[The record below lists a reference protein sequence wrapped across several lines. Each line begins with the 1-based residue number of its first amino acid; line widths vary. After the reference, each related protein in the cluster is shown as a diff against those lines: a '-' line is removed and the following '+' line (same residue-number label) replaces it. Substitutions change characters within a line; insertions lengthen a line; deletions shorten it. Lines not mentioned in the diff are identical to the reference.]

1 MVLDGPL
8 ANTSHEI
15 QTRDLSSGGVSFVL
29 KESLA
34 VGQNCEIRNTP
45 VHGNGH
51 PQNGHPS
58 AGHRC
63 EVIRSRALSSG
74 RYEMA
79 VMFRNGA

>member
-34 VGQNCEIRNTP
+34 IGQNCEIRNTP
-45 VHGNGH
+45 VNGNGNH
-51 PQNGHPS
+51 SNG
-58 AGHRC
+58 AHRC
-63 EVIRSRALSSG
+63 EVVRSRALSNG

-79 VMFRNGA
+79 VVFRNGS

>member
-1 MVLDGPL
+1 MLTVLDGPL

-34 VGQNCEIRNTP
+34 VGQNCEIRNTA
-45 VHGNGH
+45 GQSNGH
-51 PQNGHPS
+51 NSNGH
-58 AGHRC
+58 AHRC
-63 EVIRSRALSSG
+63 EVVRSRTLSNG

-79 VMFRNGA
+79 VMFRNGS